1 MSFICES
8 AVESGPIPINNAWQ
22 CHQLYAYMNVD
33 EIEAF
38 LCVAE
43 LGNFSKA
50 SLQLH
55 RTQPA
60 ISRRISILEQ
70 SLKTVL
76 FERTARSARLTAAGR
91 AFLPHAQAVRAALR
105 DGARAVRDV
114 EQRTQPPQPFSLA
127 VVGTLAD
134 AHLVAALR
142 KLEASL
148 PGTSVALTTAT
159 SREVSELVKSGE
171 AELGLRYFA
180 DADPLLTCEPLSTE
194 RLHLVVSKNHPA
206 PRRLP
211 DLRTLA
217 GEQWLGFPKDRNHP
231 ESYGHLLERELLACG
246 IAAPRITS
254 VDSLTAQKRLVQAG
268 LGITLMPLSSC
279 REELQVGSM
288 RAVEVTGLRAELPVT
303 LVRRREGYTSRAA
316 EGFLQILHQQPRSTP
331 PEMVTGRR
339 RTLRKPARHR

>member
-1 MSFICES
+1 
-8 AVESGPIPINNAWQ
+8 
-22 CHQLYAYMNVD
+22 
-33 EIEAF
+33 
-38 LCVAE
+38 
-43 LGNFSKA
+43 
-50 SLQLH
+50 LQLH

-76 FERTARSARLTAAGR
+76 FERTARSAKLTAAGR
-91 AFLPHAQAVRAALR
+91 AFLPHAQAVRAALH
-105 DGARAVRDV
+105 DGARAVRDI
-114 EQRTQPPQPFSLA
+114 ERHTQPSQPFSLA

-142 KLEASL
+142 QLEATL

-159 SREVSELVKSGE
+159 SREVSELVRSGE

-180 DADPLLTCEPLSTE
+180 DADPLLSCEPLTTE
-194 RLHLVVSKNHPA
+194 RLHLVVAKHHQA

-211 DLRTLA
+211 DLRALA
-217 GEQWLGFPKDRNHP
+217 GEQWLGFPKDRHHP

-279 REELQVGSM
+279 EEELQAGSM
-288 RAVEVTGLRAELPVT
+288 RAVAVDSLRAELPVM
-303 LVRRREGYTSRAA
+303 LVRRRQGYTSRAA
-316 EGFLQILHQQPRSTP
+316 EGFLQILQRQPRSQPTKAP
-331 PEMVTGRR
+331 GRR
-339 RTLRKPARHR
+339 RTLRKAARHR